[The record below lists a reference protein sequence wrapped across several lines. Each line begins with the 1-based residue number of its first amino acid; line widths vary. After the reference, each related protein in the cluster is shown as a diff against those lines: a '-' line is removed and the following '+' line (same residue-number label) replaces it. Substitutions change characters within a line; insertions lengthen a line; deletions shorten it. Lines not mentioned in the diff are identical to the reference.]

1 MRVLLSMGRGNYEGS
16 PEKDEGKIWN
26 VPHSRAKGKYVEHSR
41 RGRGNIEFSPVGRR
55 DL

>member
-1 MRVLLSMGRGNYEGS
+1 MRVLLSMGK
-16 PEKDEGKIWN
+16 EKTWR
-26 VPHSRAKGKYVEHSR
+26 VLPARAKGKYVEHSR